1 MKGGIAS
8 RRRPTFTKKLATTR
22 LTARTDLHQKASHYD
37 PGQTDLTS
45 GRMAIVVMAAARSA
59 TSSTTRGHLP

>member
-1 MKGGIAS
+1 MKAQD
-8 RRRPTFTKKLATTR
+8 RKPPK
-22 LTARTDLHQKASHYD
+22 TDLHQKASHHEAHRADRPSPRGYD